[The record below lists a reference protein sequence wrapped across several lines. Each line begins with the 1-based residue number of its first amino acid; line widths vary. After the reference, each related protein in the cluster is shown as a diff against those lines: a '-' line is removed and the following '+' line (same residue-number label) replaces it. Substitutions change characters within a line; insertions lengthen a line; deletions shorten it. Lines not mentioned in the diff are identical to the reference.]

1 MELQENLLINL
12 INARKFTPIH
22 VNQVIIQ
29 DPNITDESSD
39 ENYSLMNL
47 FTELFKRSPEPL
59 VFNKQQLKPNQV
71 YLKHTKTTDICSL
84 IKNECVVN
92 RIHQNTVKELRS
104 TNNDINRINQIINE
118 LEDKDNIR
126 YLIKQLNF
134 IINTP
139 EYEISSQSL
148 ASSLAV
154 DLFAGFKLGDEKILK
169 FVIDNAQQLE

>member
-12 INARKFTPIH
+12 INARKFAPIQ

-29 DPNITDESSD
+29 DPNQTDESSD
-39 ENYSLMNL
+39 ENFSLMNL
-47 FTELFKRSPEPL
+47 FSELFKRSPEPL
-59 VFNKQQLKPNQV
+59 IFNKQQLKPNQV
-71 YLKHTKTTDICSL
+71 YLKRTKTTDICSL
-84 IKNECVVN
+84 IKNECVMN
-92 RIHQNTVKELRS
+92 RINQNTVKELRS
-104 TNNDINRINQIINE
+104 TNDINRIHQIINE